1 MKNHYIVKR
10 ISKKQNRK
18 NIMNFLKDM
27 AVFGLALIV
36 SFIISVLTWT

>member
-18 NIMNFLKDM
+18 NIMNFLKEM
-27 AVFGLALIV
+27 AAFSLALIV
-36 SFIISVLTWT
+36 AFILSVLAYT